1 MTKTK
6 DDKRKPRTH
15 FEQIPLKV
23 VKKITDRAALK
34 AEPVLPD
41 NMVVEPA
48 TRKTEPY
55 NHIDFQ
61 PDSRQLL
68 CDDQALGA
76 PSSNRPTG

>member
-1 MTKTK
+1 MKKMK
-6 DDKRKPRTH
+6 DAKRKPRTH

-23 VKKITDRAALK
+23 VRKIAAGAALK
-34 AEPVLPD
+34 EPVLPD

-48 TRKTEPY
+48 SRKTEPY

-61 PDSRQLL
+61 PDSRLL
-68 CDDQALGA
+68 LPDDQAPGA

>member
-1 MTKTK
+1 MKKPK
-6 DDKRKPRTH
+6 DAKRKPRTH

-23 VKKITDRAALK
+23 VRKITDGAALK

-48 TRKTEPY
+48 SRKTEPY

-61 PDSRQLL
+61 PDSRLSFS
-68 CDDQALGA
+68 DDQAPGA